1 MKNFEQI
8 LKDAGLELTDEQRKA
23 VNDAVAENYKPM
35 ADYNKQ
41 VKKLEA
47 AEADRDTYKGQLDT
61 ANETL
66 EKFKDIDPD
75 KQAAE
80 IEKYKQAA
88 KEAQETASKQILQRD
103 QRDYLNTEFDKLG
116 IASDRTRKS
125 LMADI
130 MGEDGLKWKDG
141 AFYGLSEYLAKENE
155 KDHFYQTENEK
166 KAAAD
171 KAAEEEAKQKAA
183 GSAPK
188 FTTQSEGK
196 PAVSGEKPAFNFG
209 FTPVRAVSKGD

>member
-1 MKNFEQI
+1 MKNIEQI
-8 LKDAGLELTDEQRKA
+8 LKDAGLELTDEQKKA

-47 AEADRDTYKGQLDT
+47 AETDRDAYKSQLDT

-66 EKFKDIDPD
+66 GKFKDIDPD

-80 IEKYKQAA
+80 IEKYRQQA
-88 KEAQETASKQILQRD
+88 KEAQEIASKQILQRD
-103 QRDYLNTEFDKLG
+103 QRDYLKGEFDKLG
-116 IASDRTRKS
+116 IKSERTRNS

-141 AFYGLSEYLAKENE
+141 AFMGLSDYLAKENE
-155 KDHFYQTENEK
+155 KDHFYQTEKEK
-166 KAAAD
+166 KAEAD
-171 KAAEEEAKQKAA
+171 KATEEEARQKAA

-188 FTTQSEGK
+188 WTDKSDPKREPATDTK
-196 PAVSGEKPAFNFG
+196 PVPKIW
-209 FTPVRAVSKGD
+209 

>member
-1 MKNFEQI
+1 MKNIEQI
-8 LKDAGLELTDEQRKA
+8 LKDAGIEVTDEQKA
-23 VNDAVAENYKPM
+23 AVVGAVKENYKTI
-35 ADYNKQ
+35 ADYDKQ
-41 VKKLEA
+41 VKKTEA
-47 AEADRDTYKGQLDT
+47 AETDRDAYKGQLDT

-66 EKFKDIDPD
+66 EKFKDIDPE

-88 KEAQETASKQILQRD
+88 KEAQDTAAKQILQRD
-103 QRDYLNTEFDKLG
+103 QRDYLNGEFEKLG

-141 AFYGLSEYLAKENE
+141 AFMGLSDYLAKENE
-155 KDHFYQTENEK
+155 KDHFYQTEAEK
-166 KAAAD
+166 
-171 KAAEEEAKQKAA
+171 AEAEAKEKAA

-188 FTTQSEGK
+188 FTAQSEGK
-196 PAVSGEKPAFNFG
+196 KEPAAEPKSVPKIW
-209 FTPVRAVSKGD
+209 